1 MATGCIKRAYFWT
14 IKHTFNHL
22 TLRMARSGFGPFALV
37 RHVGR
42 KSGKTFETPILHAR
56 TRDGFVAVLVY
67 GTEVSW
73 YRNIRAAG
81 RGVVVRGAREYEID
95 GIERYS
101 SGAGRRAFSPPLRV
115 FLTATRRNEFRLLHV
130 AASTQVRG
138 DPVGPVKRAWL
149 MTIKHTLNPLALWMA
164 HRGIGPFSLIRHA
177 GRKSGAVFETPLIL
191 ARVPDGFIAE
201 LTYGT
206 GVNWY
211 RNIRAAGGHGIILWR
226 GREYPIDR
234 IESYTTD
241 AGRRAFGV
249 PASWLLT
256 LLRRREF
263 RMLHEA
269 KPPAVA
275 YSE

>member
-1 MATGCIKRAYFWT
+1 MTGRFRRAWLWT
-14 IKHTFNHL
+14 IQRTLNPL
-22 TLRMARSGFGPFALV
+22 TLWMARRGSGPFSLV

-42 KSGKTFETPILHAR
+42 T
-56 TRDGFVAVLVY
+56 
-67 GTEVSW
+67 
-73 YRNIRAAG
+73 
-81 RGVVVRGAREYEID
+81 
-95 GIERYS
+95 
-101 SGAGRRAFSPPLRV
+101 SGA
-115 FLTATRRNEFRLLHV
+115 T
-130 AASTQVRG
+130 
-138 DPVGPVKRAWL
+138 
-149 MTIKHTLNPLALWMA
+149 
-164 HRGIGPFSLIRHA
+164 
-177 GRKSGAVFETPLIL
+177 FETPLIL

-211 RNIRAAGGHGIILWR
+211 RNLVAAGGHATIVWH
-226 GREYPIDR
+226 GREFVIDR
-234 IESYTTD
+234 IEPYPTD

-256 LLRRREF
+256 LLRRHEF

>member
-1 MATGCIKRAYFWT
+1 MTGRIRRAYFWA
-14 IKHTFNHL
+14 IKHSFNHL
-22 TLRMARSGFGPFALV
+22 TLSMARSGFGPFALV

-42 KSGKTFETPILHAR
+42 KSGKTFETPILHAHAR
-56 TRDGFVAVLVY
+56 EGFVAVLMY

-95 GIERYS
+95 GIERYPT
-101 SGAGRRAFSPPLRV
+101 GAGMRAFALPLRA
-115 FLTATRRNEFRLLHV
+115 FLRATRRSEFRLLHIT
-130 AASTQVRG
+130 ASSRVRG
-138 DPVGPVKRAWL
+138 DPPGRVKRAWL
-149 MTIKHTLNPLALWMA
+149 WTIKHTLNPLTLWMA
-164 HRGIGPFSLIRHA
+164 HRGFGPFSLVRHA
-177 GRKSGAVFETPLIL
+177 GRKSGAKFETPLIL

-211 RNIRAAGGHGIILWR
+211 RNLEAAGGHGIIVWR

-234 IESYTTD
+234 IEPYPTD

-275 YSE
+275 YSQ